1 VCKLIKM
8 TTENNNGSR
17 IDSTDMQGVLS
28 DYYNRL
34 QMLPESDILQLE
46 RRKKKLKLVERV
58 NSMEPA
64 ELEDKMKEIDS
75 PKYG

>member
-1 VCKLIKM
+1 M